1 LTPAAAF
8 AYHAR
13 ACFLRHALTVLRC
26 NRDIVIVTI
35 AQEEAMKRI
44 CHLVAVVFLTILVF
58 AQSDE
63 ITPNENLVAEG
74 IPKIPAA
81 LAESVGRY
89 SEFRSGFFASWHP
102 ARREMLI
109 ETRFGDTNQVHLV
122 KFPGGARTQLTFFP
136 DRIAGAAYQ
145 PVNGESFLFA
155 KDVGGGEFYQ
165 IYRYDLKSGDITL
178 LTDGKSR
185 NTSPRWSYQG
195 DRIAYG
201 STKRTGNDVDIWV
214 VNANDAAS
222 ARMVAPMEGGGWNVD
237 DWSPDGKQLL
247 VTNYV
252 SAAES
257 YVWLLDVESGKKE
270 LLTPK
275 LGSETAA
282 NGNARFA
289 KDGKGVYMTSDEDSE
304 FQRLVYLDLSS
315 RKTKLITPA
324 LQWDVDELDISQD
337 GRWIAFEANEDG
349 ISKLHVYDIKMGRE
363 IPVPKLPVGVI
374 ANLQWRKG
382 SRELGFTLTDAGQP
396 YDAYSLDMSLN
407 KIERWTYSETG
418 GLDTSGFS
426 EPQLI
431 HWKSWDDRSISGFLY
446 KPPAKFTGKHPVII
460 AIHGGP
466 EGQYRPDFLARD
478 NYYINEL
485 GIAMIYPNV
494 RGSTG
499 YGKTFQKLD
508 NGFLRE
514 GSYKDINTLIDW
526 IQAQADLD
534 SNKIMITGGSYGG
547 FMTLAVAT
555 NYNDRICCSVDVV
568 GPSNLVTFLEHTSGY
583 RKDLRRVEYGDE
595 RDPKMRAYLE
605 SIAPANK
612 AKNITKPLFVIAGA
626 NDPRVPASES
636 AQMVEVV
643 RKNGT
648 PVWWLLAKDEGH
660 GFAKKKNRDYQ
671 FYATV
676 EFVKEYLLK

>member
-1 LTPAAAF
+1 MKRLSHLFAVLLFSAAAF
-8 AYHAR
+8 A
-13 ACFLRHALTVLRC
+13 
-26 NRDIVIVTI
+26 
-35 AQEEAMKRI
+35 
-44 CHLVAVVFLTILVF
+44 
-58 AQSDE
+58 QSDF
-63 ITPNENLVAEG
+63 IAPNENLVAEG

-81 LAESVGRY
+81 LADSVGRY
-89 SEFRSGFFASWHP
+89 SEFRAAFFASWHP
-102 ARREMLI
+102 TRREMLI
-109 ETRFGDTNQVHLV
+109 ETRFADTNQVHQV

-136 DRIAGAAYQ
+136 DRIAGAAYE
-145 PVNGESFLFA
+145 PVRGDSFLFV
-155 KDVGGGEFYQ
+155 KDVGGGEFFQ
-165 IYRYDLKSGDITL
+165 IYTYDLKTGNITL

-185 NTSPRWSYQG
+185 NTSARWSYQG

-201 STKRTGNDVDIWV
+201 STKRSGDDVDIWV
-214 VNANDAAS
+214 VDAHDAAS
-222 ARMVAPMEGGGWNVD
+222 ARMVMQNQSGGWSVS

-247 VTNYV
+247 INNDI

-257 YVWLLDVESGKKE
+257 YVWLVDVDSGKKE

-275 LGSETAA
+275 GSEEAA
-282 NGNARFA
+282 HNNARFS
-289 KDGKGVYMTSDEDSE
+289 KDGKGVYMTSDEGSE
-304 FQRLVYLDLSS
+304 FQRLVYLDLAS
-315 RKTKLITPA
+315 RKTTVLTPS
-324 LQWDVDELDISQD
+324 LEWDVEEVALSQD
-337 GRWIAFEANEDG
+337 GRWLAFEANEDG
-349 ISKLHVYDIKMGRE
+349 VSKLHVLETKTNKEVTM
-363 IPVPKLPVGVI
+363 PMLPVGAI
-374 ANLQWRKG
+374 SGLEWRKG
-382 SRELGFTLTDAGQP
+382 SRELAFTVSMASEPDDAF
-396 YDAYSLDMSLN
+396 SLDMSNGKL
-407 KIERWTYSETG
+407 ERWTFSETG
-418 GLDTSGFS
+418 GLNTSGFS
-426 EPQLI
+426 SPQLI

-446 KPPAKFTGKHPVII
+446 KPPARFTGKHPVMI

-478 NYYINEL
+478 NYWINEL
-485 GIAMIYPNV
+485 GIAMMYPNV

-508 NGFLRE
+508 NGMLRE

-526 IQAQADLD
+526 IQTQPDLD
-534 SNKIMITGGSYGG
+534 ANKIMVVGGSYGG

-583 RKDLRRVEYGDE
+583 RRDLRRVEYGDE

-612 AKNITKPLFVIAGA
+612 AQNITKPLFVVAGA

-636 AQMVEVV
+636 QQMVDIV

-648 PVWWLLAKDEGH
+648 PVWWLEAKDEGH
-660 GFAKKKNRDYQ
+660 GFAKKKNRDFQ